1 MGNLLEIRNLSV
13 SFDTPEGEI
22 QAVRNVSFA
31 LREGEI
37 LAIVGES
44 GCGKSVLCKSI
55 LKLLPDIARI
65 KQGQILLENT
75 DITRYRDADMRRL
88 RGRVFSMVLQD
99 PMTALNPAM
108 TIGAQ
113 IEEAVGVHQKTARNA
128 RRDRMRELL
137 TLVGLR
143 ETDAGRFPHHLS
155 GGQRQRAVLA
165 AALAGNPKILFA
177 EDRKSTRLNSSHS

>member
-75 DITRYRDADMRRL
+75 DITRYRDVDMRRPL
-88 RGRVFSMVLQD
+88 
-99 PMTALNPAM
+99 AC
-108 TIGAQ
+108 I
-113 IEEAVGVHQKTARNA
+113 I
-128 RRDRMRELL
+128 RRP
-137 TLVGLR
+137 
-143 ETDAGRFPHHLS
+143 ETP
-155 GGQRQRAVLA
+155 GGTEC
-165 AALAGNPKILFA
+165 GNC
-177 EDRKSTRLNSSHS
+177 